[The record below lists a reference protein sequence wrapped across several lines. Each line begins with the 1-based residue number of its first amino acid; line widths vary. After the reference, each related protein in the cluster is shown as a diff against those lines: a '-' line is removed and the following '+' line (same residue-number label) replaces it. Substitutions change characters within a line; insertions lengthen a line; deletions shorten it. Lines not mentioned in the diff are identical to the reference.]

1 MDARGL
7 QLWPLYV
14 FRFQRPKSNLCPS
27 EYYSTPKKLLESLYS
42 WHLAPPFYFKLFEK
56 CFKITFCSSLKKD
69 FSFIDVVH
77 SWLNKKLVCLRLPN
91 GWRISCFQ
99 FFLST
104 HFGLPPT
111 ILNPLSA
118 QCLKITEKSLITFRM
133 DKNWRKMPKL
143 KILVGHFGWCT
154 VGENC
159 KIKHIIN
166 APIREFRPLWKR
178 TLSSLRR
185 KMT

>member
-56 CFKITFCSSLKKD
+56 CFKITFCSSLKKI
-69 FSFIDVVH
+69 FLWYIDVVH

-118 QCLKITEKSLITFRM
+118 QCLKITEKVSLHLEWTKI
-133 DKNWRKMPKL
+133 DGKCQNWK
-143 KILVGHFGWCT
+143 F
-154 VGENC
+154 
-159 KIKHIIN
+159 
-166 APIREFRPLWKR
+166 
-178 TLSSLRR
+178 
-185 KMT
+185 